1 MKRPFAKL
9 IPALLAFALVVP
21 TAAEAQFQTSLAAG
35 IITPTGDFG
44 DMYDPGYSVRG
55 QIGVSFLLASVH
67 AQVGV
72 SRFSANE
79 NAPVQLTN
87 DNLNVYHYGV
97 GARTGFGLFWVGA
110 NAAYF
115 SGDGDDGLGFFPEVG
130 VSFLMLEAVADI
142 RIDGDQKWYG
152 LRAGL
157 RF

>member
-9 IPALLAFALVVP
+9 IPALLAVALLIP
-21 TAAEAQFQTSLAAG
+21 TAAQAQLQTSLAAG
-35 IITPTGDFG
+35 IATPTGDFG
-44 DMYDPGYSVRG
+44 DLYDQGYTVRG
-55 QIGVSFLLASVH
+55 QVGLSLLFASVH

-72 SRFSANE
+72 SRFSADPNSL
-79 NAPVQLTN
+79 ALLTDN
-87 DNLNVYHYGV
+87 NLNVYHYGV
-97 GARTGFGLFWVGA
+97 GARAGVGLLWVGA

-115 SGDGDDGLGFFPEVG
+115 SGDTDDGLGFFPEIGVG
-130 VSFLMLEAVADI
+130 FLMFEAVADM